1 MVRTSHVQLKLCI
14 NDLKILKFTLKEAI
28 ISCSHRADVS
38 ENQSQTLIVLLAESQ
53 HKLNS

>member
-28 ISCSHRADVS
+28 ISCSHIADVS
-38 ENQSQTLIVLLAESQ
+38 ENQSQLSLYYW
-53 HKLNS
+53 LNHNTN